1 MLEQSTVEIWAI
13 ILVLGLGTFLIR
25 FSFLGILGGRDLP
38 EWVLR
43 HLRYTPVAVLPGMVA
58 PLVLWPAGTGGD
70 PDPARLAA
78 AFVTVALGVWT
89 RNVSAAILGGA
100 ATLVLGLWLGG
111 WG

>member
-1 MLEQSTVEIWAI
+1 
-13 ILVLGLGTFLIR
+13 
-25 FSFLGILGGRDLP
+25 
-38 EWVLR
+38 
-43 HLRYTPVAVLPGMVA
+43 MVA

-70 PDPARLAA
+70 LDPARLAA